1 VTGVFSGGPVWALT
15 ARWGEPRGETE
26 RRDYPEEEI
35 GKILRGNL
43 QGILP
48 GCCHSDLLMPD
59 MGVPI
64 SIYLGRTT
72 KGTYLM
78 VSLALSTSP

>member
-1 VTGVFSGGPVWALT
+1 VFSGGPVWALT

-43 QGILP
+43 QGILRW
-48 GCCHSDLLMPD
+48 
-59 MGVPI
+59 GVATVICLCPI
-64 SIYLGRTT
+64 WEYRFRFT
-72 KGTYLM
+72 
-78 VSLALSTSP
+78 